1 MSVSQEMQ
9 DQLSPRDVLERL
21 QIGNERFVLRKQ
33 QVVDYQDVLTNNA
46 KGQYPLAFILCCVDS
61 RATPEVIFDQTLGD
75 IFVGRVA
82 GNVVDNNILGSME
95 FATKLAGAKLIMVL
109 GHSACGAVA
118 GACAGV
124 ELGHLTQLVNQ
135 IQPAVDTIQSAVDR
149 PLDSKDID
157 TINAIAKQNVLDQ
170 MAMIRSRSEVISQL
184 LDNEHIL
191 MVGAMHDIASGRVN
205 LV

>member
-170 MAMIRSRSEVISQL
+170 MTMIRSRSEVISQL
-184 LDNEHIL
+184 LDDEHIL

>member
-184 LDNEHIL
+184 LDDEHIL